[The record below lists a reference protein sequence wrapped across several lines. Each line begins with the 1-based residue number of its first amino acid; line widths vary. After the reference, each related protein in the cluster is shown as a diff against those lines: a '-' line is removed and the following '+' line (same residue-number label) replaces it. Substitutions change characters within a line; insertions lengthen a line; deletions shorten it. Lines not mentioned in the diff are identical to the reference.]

1 GPRLRRALLYPA
13 ELKTHL
19 FDVTCCNAVAF
30 FVPATLIIV
39 SHILDNVNTIF
50 KVFLFFRYLLI
61 YFYNSAIK
69 NPITAI

>member
-19 FDVTCCNAVAF
+19 FDITSCNAVAF

-50 KVFLFFRYLLI
+50 KVFLFFSIFIDLFL
-61 YFYNSAIK
+61 
-69 NPITAI
+69 